1 MKAYAKPAMMALS
14 ISANDMLCG
23 SCTAKTR
30 EDPELNTELQ
40 YLLRDRWTDTNKD
53 SIVQENEAA
62 TLFGLNEDC
71 QCSYKDYCKYNGA
84 QTSIL
89 FSS

>member
-1 MKAYAKPAMMALS
+1 MKAYVKPAMMALS

-30 EDPELNTELQ
+30 EDSELNAELQ
-40 YLLRDRWTDTNKD
+40 LFLSNHWTDTNND
-53 SIVQENEAA
+53 NIVQENEATA
-62 TLFGLNEDC
+62 LFGLNEDC